1 MKKKKNIK
9 DIDTLEKEIY
19 RLKLEA
25 KRTGDKF
32 ENNIDFLEKNYP
44 SMVVNSFFSGEHE
57 HEKKD
62 IRSNHSFFRSE
73 RLNSILSSV
82 TDHIAEK
89 ASDGIKDQI
98 DKLFRK
104 K

>member
-1 MKKKKNIK
+1 MKRKKNIK

-25 KRTGDKF
+25 KRTEDKF

-44 SMVVNSFFSGEHE
+44 SMVVNSFFCGEK
-57 HEKKD
+57 EKKD
-62 IRSNHSFFRSE
+62 NGHSHSFFRSE
-73 RLNSILSSV
+73 KLNSILSSV

>member
-25 KRTGDKF
+25 KRTEDKF
-32 ENNIDFLEKNYP
+32 ENNIDYLERNYP
-44 SMVVNSFFSGEHE
+44 SMVVNSFFSGEK
-57 HEKKD
+57 EKENG
-62 IRSNHSFFRSE
+62 SSHSFFRSE

-98 DKLFRK
+98 DKLFGK

>member
-1 MKKKKNIK
+1 MKKKKNIR

-25 KRTGDKF
+25 KRTEDKF

-44 SMVVNSFFSGEHE
+44 SMVVNSFFCGEK
-57 HEKKD
+57 EKKD
-62 IRSNHSFFRSE
+62 NRSNHSFFKSE
-73 RLNSILSSV
+73 RLNSILSNV
-82 TDHIAEK
+82 TDHIAER

-98 DKLFRK
+98 DKLFGK